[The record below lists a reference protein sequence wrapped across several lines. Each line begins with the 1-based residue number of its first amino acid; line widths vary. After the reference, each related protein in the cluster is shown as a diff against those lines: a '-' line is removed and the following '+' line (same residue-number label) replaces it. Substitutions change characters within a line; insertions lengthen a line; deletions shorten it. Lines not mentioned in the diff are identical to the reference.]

1 MDHFKRKYIS
11 LFLQGLSLI
20 YLRFID
26 DIFFIW
32 TGSKEK
38 LIRNLDELNTK
49 KDSVKFEF
57 KISNISVSFQDTE
70 MYMKKNKL
78 CKKI

>member
-32 TGSKEK
+32 TGGKEK

-70 MYMKKNKL
+70 MYMKKNEL